1 MAPPRPVRRKETAHL
16 LDKIR
21 VRIAPHVAGGF
32 ELLAYA
38 DYGPCVVPLL
48 GEDVEIEKDGRF
60 HIPER
65 DLDVEGE
72 ARTFLSNAYPL
83 IPGDEPHRYRVYA
96 EDAYAFAKEIL
107 PEIEYRYTVDAPK
120 EVLETLTVRSLT
132 ISPDMKVKAG
142 RGGWFDFSIAWHAEQ
157 ANVKTD
163 ALIEAVQSGKPYVKT
178 DDGQLVELSNASELE
193 QMVELLAHAKQ
204 NEDGS
209 FTAQMLFAPEFV
221 SMLERAKTARIE
233 AMDRGFETFL
243 KEVKSGKPV
252 EPIAFPAELGTVLRP
267 YQKDGVAW
275 IMFLRK
281 YGFGGI
287 LADEMGLGKTLEV
300 LSFIAVTRK
309 EGDMPDLVICP
320 KTLALTWE
328 EEARRYVP
336 WLKVLVVDGLA
347 EEREALIKTVSKYDL
362 VITTYPSLQRDIRL
376 YLAQPKPFRTCMLDE
391 AQYIKNSATA
401 TAKACKLVPS
411 DFRLALTGT
420 PLENGVHE
428 LWSIF
433 DYLMPDFLGSAK
445 DFRVRFERPIR
456 DRQDMQV
463 LERLRLK
470 VRPFMLRRT
479 KANLLSDL
487 PPKVEQ
493 VSHAALT
500 AEQLVVYART
510 LEEVRAEVEKAVAEK
525 GFKRARIE
533 ILTAL
538 MKLRRI
544 CDHPALADQRLPRT
558 EELSGKM
565 GLALEL
571 VRQASEGG
579 KKVLLF
585 SQFTGML
592 DILREALDV
601 NGIGHVTIEG
611 KTKDRQAQVK
621 RFATD
626 PKVAVFLLSL
636 RAGGTGLTLTEAD
649 TVILF
654 DPWWNP
660 MVEAQAMDR
669 AHRIGQTQTVNVY
682 KLVTKGTV
690 EEKVM
695 DLQDRK
701 RKLFDA
707 LVQET
712 TEAMED
718 LTWEDVQGLFV

>member
-1 MAPPRPVRRKETAHL
+1 MDVRKPERKKITRHP
-16 LDKIR
+16 LDTIR
-21 VRIAPHVAGGF
+21 VKIAPHAAGGF
-32 ELLAYA
+32 ELLAFA
-38 DYGPCVVPLL
+38 DYGPCKIPLL
-48 GEDVEIEKDGRF
+48 GEDVEIEKDGKL
-60 HIPER
+60 HGPER

-72 ARTFLSNAYPL
+72 ARTFLANAYPL
-83 IPGDEPHRYRVYA
+83 IPGEEAHRYRVFA
-96 EDAYAFAKEIL
+96 EDAYTFAKEIL
-107 PEIEYRYTVDAPK
+107 SEIEYRFTIDAAK
-120 EVLETLTVRSLT
+120 ETLAALTVRSLSIT
-132 ISPDMKVKAG
+132 PDLQVKAG
-142 RGGWFDFSIAWHAEQ
+142 TGGWFDFSLAWHAEQ
-157 ANVKTD
+157 ADVKTEDIID
-163 ALIEAVQSGKPYVKT
+163 AIESGKPYIKT
-178 DDGQLVELSNASELE
+178 ADGQLIEYANAAELE
-193 QMVELLAHAKQ
+193 QMVELLALAKQ
-204 NEDGS
+204 GKDGR
-209 FTAQMLFAPEFV
+209 FETQLLFAPELV
-221 SMLERAKTARIE
+221 ALVERSKAARIQ
-233 AMDRGFETFL
+233 AMDEGFETFL
-243 KEVKSGKPV
+243 REVKTGQPIEK
-252 EPIAFPAELGTVLRP
+252 IAFPPHLDTVLRP
-267 YQKDGVAW
+267 YQKEGVAW

-300 LSFIAVTRK
+300 LAFLSVTRK
-309 EGDMPDLVICP
+309 PGDQPDLVVCP
-320 KTLALTWE
+320 KTLALTWF
-328 EEARRYVP
+328 EEAERYAP
-336 WLKVLVVDGLA
+336 GLKTIVVDGLA
-347 EEREALIKTVSKYDL
+347 EEREAIIKKLDGYDL
-362 VITTYPSLQRDIRL
+362 VITTYPSLQRDIPH
-376 YLAQPKPFRTCMLDE
+376 YLKREKLFRTCTLDE
-391 AQYIKNSATA
+391 AQYIKNAATA
-401 TAKACKLVPS
+401 TAKACKLVPAV
-411 DFRLALTGT
+411 FRLALTGT

-433 DYLMPDFLGSAK
+433 DYLMPNFLGNAK
-445 DFRVRFERPIR
+445 EFRLKFERPIR
-456 DRQDMQV
+456 DRQDNQA

-470 VRPFMLRRT
+470 VKPFMLRRT

-493 VSHAALT
+493 ISHAVLS

-510 LEEVRAEVEKAVAEK
+510 LEDVRREVQAAVAEK

-544 CDHPALADQRLPRT
+544 CDHPALADARLPRT

-592 DILREALDV
+592 DILREELDRQ
-601 NGIGHVTIEG
+601 GIGHATIEG
-611 KTKDRQAQVK
+611 KTKDRQAEVK
-621 RFATD
+621 RFAHD

-669 AHRIGQTQTVNVY
+669 AHRIGQTRTVNVY

-695 DLQDRK
+695 ELQERK
-701 RKLFDA
+701 KKLFDA

-712 TEAMED
+712 AEALED
-718 LTWEDVQGLFV
+718 LTWEDVQGLFA

>member
-1 MAPPRPVRRKETAHL
+1 MNQAPGVRRRITTHL
-16 LDKIR
+16 LDTIR
-21 VRIAPHVAGGF
+21 VKIAPHAAGGF
-32 ELLAYA
+32 ELSVYA
-38 DYGPCVVPLL
+38 DYGPITVSLL
-48 GEDVEIEKDGRF
+48 GEDVEIEKAGRV
-60 HIPER
+60 HAPER
-65 DLDVEGE
+65 DYDVEEE
-72 ARTFLSNAYPL
+72 ARAFLSNAYPL
-83 IPGDEPHRYRVYA
+83 IPTDDAHRYRVYA
-96 EDAYAFAKEIL
+96 DDAYDFAKEIL
-107 PEIEYRYTVDAPK
+107 PEIEYRYTVEAPDDVRK
-120 EVLETLTVRSLT
+120 ALSVRSLT
-132 ISPDMKVKAG
+132 IAPDMRVTAG
-142 RGGWFDFSIAWHAEQ
+142 RGGWFDFSLNWHAEQ

-163 ALIEAVQSGKPYVKT
+163 ALLEAVQSGKPYVKT
-178 DDGQLVELSNASELE
+178 DDGQLVEIANAEELE
-193 QMVELLAHAKQ
+193 EMVDMLNRAKQ

-209 FTAQMLFAPEFV
+209 FSAQLLFAPEFV
-221 SMLERAKTARIE
+221 AMLERAKAARVE
-233 AMDRGFETFL
+233 AMDMGFETFL
-243 KEVKSGKPV
+243 REAKSGKPV
-252 EPIAFPAELGTVLRP
+252 DPIAFPSSLDPVLRP

-300 LSFIAVTRK
+300 LSFIAVTRAP
-309 EGDMPDLVICP
+309 GDAPDFVVCP
-320 KTLALTWE
+320 KTLALTWQ
-328 EEARRYVP
+328 EEAERYVP
-336 WLKVLVVDGLA
+336 WLKTLVIDGLA
-347 EEREALIKTVSKYDL
+347 EEREAQIKSADAYDI
-362 VITTYPSLQRDIRL
+362 VITTYPSLQRDIRQ
-376 YLAQPKPFRTCMLDE
+376 YAARSKPFRTCVLDE
-391 AQYIKNSATA
+391 AQYIKNPATA
-401 TAKACKLVPS
+401 TAKSCKLIPS

-433 DYLMPDFLGSAK
+433 DYLMPGFLGSAK
-445 DFRVRFERPIR
+445 EFRLRFERPIR
-456 DRQDMQV
+456 DRQDMQT

-470 VRPFMLRRT
+470 VKPFLLRRT

-493 VSHAALT
+493 TSHAALT

-510 LEEVRAEVEKAVAEK
+510 LDEVRAEVEKAVAEK

-544 CDHPALADQRLPRT
+544 CDHPSLVDPRLPRV

-571 VRQASEGG
+571 VKQAHEGG

-592 DILREALDV
+592 DILREALDLH
-601 NGIGHVTIEG
+601 GIGHVTIEG

-626 PKVAVFLLSL
+626 SKIAVFLLSL

-695 DLQDRK
+695 ELQERK

-712 TEAMED
+712 AEALED

>member
-1 MAPPRPVRRKETAHL
+1 M

-21 VRIAPHVAGGF
+21 IRIAPHAAGGF
-32 ELLAYA
+32 ELLAFA

-48 GEDVEIEKDGRF
+48 GDDVEIEKDGRF
-60 HIPER
+60 QIPER
-65 DLDVEGE
+65 DWDVEEE

-96 EDAYAFAKEIL
+96 DDAYSFAKEIL
-107 PEIEYRYTVDAPK
+107 PEIEYRYMVDAPK

-132 ISPDMKVKAG
+132 ISPDMKVTAG

-157 ANVKTD
+157 ANVKTE

-178 DDGQLVELSNASELE
+178 EDGQLVELSNASELE
-193 QMVELLAHAKQ
+193 QMVDLLTHAKQ

-209 FTAQMLFAPEFV
+209 FSAQMLFAPEFIG
-221 SMLERAKTARIE
+221 MLERAKTARLE
-233 AMDRGFETFL
+233 AMDRGFEIFL
-243 KEVKSGKPV
+243 KEVKAGKPV
-252 EPIAFPAELGTVLRP
+252 EPITFPPQLVDVLRP

-275 IMFLRK
+275 IMFMRK

-300 LSFIAVTRK
+300 LSFISVTRQPG
-309 EGDMPDLVICP
+309 EMPDLVVCP

-328 EEARRYVP
+328 EEAHRYVP
-336 WLKVLVVDGLA
+336 WLKVLVIDGLA
-347 EEREALIKTVSKYDL
+347 EEREALIKKMTDYDL

-376 YLAQPKPFRTCMLDE
+376 YLAMPKPFRSCMLDE
-391 AQYIKNSATA
+391 AQYIKNSATS

-433 DYLMPDFLGSAK
+433 DFLMPDFLGSAK

-456 DRQDMQV
+456 DRQDMQT

-510 LEEVRAEVEKAVAEK
+510 LEEVRSQVEKAVAEK

-544 CDHPALADQRLPRT
+544 CDHPSLTDPRLPRT

-571 VRQASEGG
+571 VRQAFEGG

-592 DILREALDV
+592 DILREALDA
-601 NGIGHVTIEG
+601 NGIGHATIEG
-611 KTKDRQAQVK
+611 KTKDRQAEVK
-621 RFATD
+621 RFAKD
-626 PKVAVFLLSL
+626 PKVSVFLLSL
-636 RAGGTGLTLTEAD
+636 RAGGTGLTLVEAD

-669 AHRIGQTQTVNVY
+669 AHRIGQTKTVNVY

-718 LTWEDVQGLFV
+718 LTWADVQGLFV